1 MSCRYLA
8 EGNTEMKETPRQPTR
23 RGFLD
28 WVIGLFSAV
37 TVGAMGIPALAYFW
51 PAARGGKGGDVEVQD
66 AAKLKP
72 GESMIVQL
80 QGKAAIVRRDST
92 GLVAHSAVCTHLGCL
107 VKWDGARKE
116 FLCPCHAAV
125 FDSSGRV
132 VSGPA
137 PAPLPTYKVK
147 EVGDKVFVSAS

>member
-1 MSCRYLA
+1 MEINEPTA
-8 EGNTEMKETPRQPTR
+8 KTTR

-51 PAARGGKGGDVEVQD
+51 PAAGGGKGGDVEVKD
-66 AAKLKP
+66 AARLKP

-80 QGKAAIVRRDST
+80 QGKAAIVRRDGS

-125 FDSSGRV
+125 FDSNGRV

-137 PAPLPTYKVK
+137 PAPLPAYKVK
-147 EVGDKVFVSAS
+147 EVGDKVYVSAT